1 MLKRLSFDVE
11 VLTPAFVGGHEP
23 RKLDEYTPLRPHTV
37 RGLLRWW
44 FRAAAGA
51 LMWPADDSDSA
62 RRLVISEL
70 RKAESALFGDTDRAS
85 NVVVLPPP
93 ELDRAR
99 RRTVAKPDPKRSP
112 GLRYLGYGL
121 FEDSKDP
128 EAIHPH
134 ATPGAGPISITLGLR
149 REVAGAPEL
158 LGAIIWLWTNLG
170 GLGARSRRGYGSL
183 RLAKADSSLNVP
195 RNLIEQPST
204 PTELVQQ
211 LQAGIAWATQV
222 FLDHLPK
229 FTSFPLQRAPGGPH
243 PELRTLYGIAGNDS
257 IVALAGMFSSG
268 NEAMERMGRLFQ
280 NFRSTLERNQLGMP
294 PLADYFAVKNS
305 ITSRRP
311 PSSLERAAFGLPLPF
326 YFRSLQGAKATFQPE
341 NADRLASPLLLRIH
355 ALKTGAGQRYVGTL
369 INLVGRE
376 DKYVHPL
383 LARRLVERKEDVP
396 FAPPGGTILRQFIQ
410 WARTEASKAQARK
423 LGGQQ

>member
-44 FRAAAGA
+44 FRASAGA

-62 RRLVISEL
+62 RRLMLTEL
-70 RKAESALFGDTDRAS
+70 RKAESALFGDTTRVS
-85 NVVVLPPP
+85 NVVVLPPVVDP
-93 ELDRAR
+93 AR
-99 RRTVAKPDPKRSP
+99 RRPCAKPDPKRSP

-134 ATPGAGPISITLGLR
+134 ATPGAGAITITLGLR
-149 REVAGAPEL
+149 REVAGTAEL
-158 LGAIIWLWTNLG
+158 LGAAVWLWTHLG
-170 GLGARSRRGYGSL
+170 GVGARSRRGYGSL
-183 RLAKADSSLNVP
+183 RLVKADDAMDIP
-195 RNLIEQPST
+195 RKLIDQPST
-204 PTELVQQ
+204 PAELVQQ
-211 LQAGIAWATQV
+211 LHDGIAWATQV
-222 FLDHLPK
+222 FLDQLPK
-229 FTSFPLQRAPGGPH
+229 FTTLLLRRASGGPH
-243 PELRTLYGIAGNDS
+243 PELRTLYGVEGNDS
-257 IVALAGMFSSG
+257 IVALAGMFGSAS
-268 NEAMERMGRLFQ
+268 EAMERMGRLFQ
-280 NFRSTLERNQLGMP
+280 SFRSTLERHQLGMP
-294 PLADYFAVKNS
+294 PLADYFAVKNG

-369 INLVGRE
+369 INLVGRG

-396 FAPPGGTILRQFIQ
+396 FAPPNGAILRQFIQ

-423 LGGQQ
+423 LGGQR

>member
-1 MLKRLSFDVE
+1 MKRLSFDIE

-44 FRAAAGA
+44 FRCAAGA
-51 LMWPADDSDSA
+51 VMWPADDTPAA
-62 RRLVISEL
+62 RRHMISEL
-70 RKAESALFGDTDRAS
+70 RKVESALFGDTERVS
-85 NVVVLPPP
+85 SVVVLPPDV
-93 ELDRAR
+93 DRAR

-134 ATPGAGPISITLGLR
+134 ATPGAGAIPITLGLR

-183 RLAKADSSLNVP
+183 RLAKADRPLDVP
-195 RNLIEQPST
+195 RKLIDLPST
-204 PTELVQQ
+204 PAELVQQ
-211 LQAGIAWATQV
+211 LQAGIAWATEV
-222 FLDHLPK
+222 FLVHLPK
-229 FTSFPLQRAPGGPH
+229 FAPTFPLQRAPGGPH
-243 PELRTLYGIAGNDS
+243 PELRTLYGIHGTDS
-257 IVALAGMFSSG
+257 IVALAGMYSSG

-280 NFRSTLERNQLGMP
+280 SFRSTLERNQLGMP
-294 PLADYFAVKNS
+294 PLADYSAVKNG
-305 ITSRRP
+305 ITARRP

-341 NADRLASPLLLRIH
+341 HADRLASPLLLRVH
-355 ALKTGAGQRYVGTL
+355 ALQTGAGQRRYVGTL

-383 LARRLVERKEDVP
+383 LARRLVERREGAP
-396 FAPPGGTILRQFIQ
+396 FAPPNGAILRQFIQ
-410 WARTEASKAQARK
+410 WAKVEASKAQARK